1 MLPALFAV
9 ICMLGLCGNGLVIFC
24 TIFLTKYRTCTGNHK
39 PYVVVFASYITQ
51 DVYVTNLAIADFIF
65 VATMPF
71 WAVDLIED
79 EWKFGLTACKLLSFT
94 TYLNMSSSIM
104 VNATIFNYHYHR
116 CPTIAINSDGR

>member
-24 TIFLTKYRTCTGNHK
+24 TIFLTKYRTCTGKWSSKLNPLTVYK
-39 PYVVVFASYITQ
+39 

-79 EWKFGLTACKLLSFT
+79 EWK
-94 TYLNMSSSIM
+94 
-104 VNATIFNYHYHR
+104 
-116 CPTIAINSDGR
+116 